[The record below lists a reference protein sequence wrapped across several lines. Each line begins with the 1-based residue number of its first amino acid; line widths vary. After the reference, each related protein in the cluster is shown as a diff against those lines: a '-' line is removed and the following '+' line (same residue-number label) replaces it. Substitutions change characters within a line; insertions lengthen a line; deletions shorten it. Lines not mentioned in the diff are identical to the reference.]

1 MQCVFAIIALQT
13 THKERS
19 CKDNLP
25 SGLLTNLNSGLESI
39 AHRLNRKRSD
49 IVRLALQKFI
59 GEAEAEAGL
68 SPFDKIQHL
77 AGSAETGVT
86 DLGENHREHLNT
98 RFKRHA

>member
-1 MQCVFAIIALQT
+1 MHFCYYCITIFLKGAVMQGQ
-13 THKERS
+13 
-19 CKDNLP
+19 
-25 SGLLTNLNSGLESI
+25 LTIRLNDELEQGLESI

-68 SPFDKIQHL
+68 APFDKIQHL
-77 AGSAETGVT
+77 AGSVETGVS
-86 DLGENHREHLNT
+86 DLGENHREHLKT

>member
-1 MQCVFAIIALQT
+1 MQGQ
-13 THKERS
+13 
-19 CKDNLP
+19 
-25 SGLLTNLNSGLESI
+25 LTIRLTDELEQGLESI

-59 GEAEAEAGL
+59 GEAEDEAGL

-77 AGSAETGVT
+77 AGSVETGVS
-86 DLGENHREHLNT
+86 DLGENHREHLKA